1 MESAASTGRTH
12 GSTDQPCIILKKTL
26 ANREP
31 STHGTKRTKAKP
43 ETKSDIGLNA
53 DMALYL
59 GYEDANSRGTEFGI
73 GGCESR
79 V

>member
-31 STHGTKRTKAKP
+31 STHGTQQTSISTLNMSAFGGKTNI
-43 ETKSDIGLNA
+43 SDWLAGV
-53 DMALYL
+53 
-59 GYEDANSRGTEFGI
+59 R
-73 GGCESR
+73 
-79 V
+79 

>member
-31 STHGTKRTKAKP
+31 STHGTKQTSISMPNMSAFGGK
-43 ETKSDIGLNA
+43 A
-53 DMALYL
+53 DMTRTL
-59 GYEDANSRGTEFGI
+59 DNVR
-73 GGCESR
+73 
-79 V
+79 

>member
-31 STHGTKRTKAKP
+31 STHGTQQTSMLRQSTSAFRG
-43 ETKSDIGLNA
+43 EA
-53 DMALYL
+53 DFP
-59 GYEDANSRGTEFGI
+59 DPRFTV
-73 GGCESR
+73 R
-79 V
+79 